1 MATQRRPKVHC
12 LLVFF
17 WKNITTNIWGVS
29 ITLKEE
35 ENGFGEMILP
45 IGLLA
50 YVQNLALDSGK
61 TVK

>member
-1 MATQRRPKVHC
+1 MWAVARQPLSHE
-12 LLVFF
+12 
-17 WKNITTNIWGVS
+17 
-29 ITLKEE
+29 EE